1 MNSANVDTLRGQ
13 KPRHGVETL
22 DLGNTPAAPRSI
34 EDTGLNFLF
43 LVDLLLKIMFFGG
56 QLKLKDLSRR
66 CKLPASVI
74 DSLLG
79 FMRAEHLCEVPRRGE
94 ADVDIAY
101 ALTELGR
108 LRAEDAL
115 KKSQYVGPAPVS
127 HASYV
132 AQVEAQSV
140 HRMGITR
147 EVLAQAFEGVVVHA
161 STLHIF
167 GAALNSGRAIFV
179 HGPSGG
185 GKTFIAE
192 KLVGV
197 LRGHV
202 YVPHA
207 ILVDSEVIQ
216 ILDPLVHRPVE
227 NAPTKV
233 VTLDRMEAH
242 DTRWVLCHRP
252 VVLTGGELT
261 LGMLDLDF
269 DRTTRFYNAPPQV
282 KANNGLFV
290 VDDLGRQ
297 LVPARDLMNR
307 WIVPLDRRID
317 YLALHTGTKFPL
329 PFDVIVIF
337 SSNLRPGDLADDA
350 FMRRLGYKIYVGPLD
365 QAQYG
370 EVVRQACKHYG
381 VFFSDASLEFLIH
394 ECHEREARPLLACI
408 PWDIIGQVRDRAV
421 YEGAEPA
428 MTPET
433 LRWAWANYF
442 SPAHEG
448 EKGENDDNSNPTKS
462 ARAPY

>member
-1 MNSANVDTLRGQ
+1 MNSANADTLREH
-13 KPRHGVETL
+13 KPRPGIETSH
-22 DLGNTPAAPRSI
+22 LGYTPVAPRSI
-34 EDTGLNFLF
+34 EDTGISFLF
-43 LVDLLLKIMFFGG
+43 LIDLLLKIMFFGG
-56 QLKLKDLSRR
+56 QLKLKDLSARS
-66 CKLPASVI
+66 KLPPAVI
-74 DSLLG
+74 DPLLA
-79 FMRAEHLCEVPRRGE
+79 FMRTEHLCEVPRRGE

-147 EVLAQAFEGVVVHA
+147 EVLAQAFDGVVVNA

-216 ILDPLVHRPVE
+216 ILDPLVHKPVE
-227 NAPTKV
+227 NALTKV

-261 LGMLDLDF
+261 LAMLDLDF

-282 KANNGLFV
+282 KANNGLFI

-297 LVPARDLMNR
+297 LVPPRDLMNR
-307 WIVPLDRRID
+307 WIVPLDRRMD
-317 YLALHTGTKFPL
+317 YLALHTGNKFPV

-337 SSNLRPGDLADDA
+337 SSNLRPADLADDA
-350 FMRRLGYKIYVGPLD
+350 FMRRLGYKIHVGPLD

-370 EVVRQACKHYG
+370 EVVRQACKRYG
-381 VFFSDASLEFLIH
+381 VLFSDASLQFLIH
-394 ECHEREARPLLACI
+394 ECHEREGRPLLACI
-408 PWDIIGQVRDRAV
+408 PWDIIGQVRDLAL

-428 MTPET
+428 MTAKT

-442 SPAHEG
+442 PAAHD
-448 EKGENDDNSNPTKS
+448 GEND
-462 ARAPY
+462 

>member
-1 MNSANVDTLRGQ
+1 MNSANVDALGGH
-13 KPRHGVETL
+13 KPRHGMEAPHP
-22 DLGNTPAAPRSI
+22 GSAPAAPRSI
-34 EDTGLNFLF
+34 EDTGLNVLF
-43 LVDLLLKIMFFGG
+43 LVDLLLKIMFFAG

-74 DSLLG
+74 DPLLG
-79 FMRAEHLCEVPRRGE
+79 FMRAERLCEVPRRGE
-94 ADVDIAY
+94 VDVDIAY

-140 HRMGITR
+140 HRIGITR

-161 STLHIF
+161 SMLHIF

-227 NAPTKV
+227 NASTKV

-269 DRTTRFYNAPPQV
+269 DRATRFYNAPPQV
-282 KANNGLFV
+282 KANNGLFI

-297 LVPARDLMNR
+297 LVPPRDLMNR

-350 FMRRLGYKIYVGPLD
+350 FMRRLGYKIRVGPLD

-370 EVVRQACKHYG
+370 EVVRQACKQYG
-381 VFFSDASLEFLIH
+381 VVFSDASLEFLIQ
-394 ECHEREARPLLACI
+394 ECHQREARPLLACI
-408 PWDIIGQVRDRAV
+408 PWDIIGQLRDRAL

-433 LRWAWANYF
+433 LRWAWTNYF
-442 SPAHEG
+442 SQADEG
-448 EKGENDDNSNPTKS
+448 EKGENDDNSNPTRS
-462 ARAPY
+462 ARAPL